1 MSLISN
7 ISSVSN
13 TTHSVIRFP
22 SDSSNQPSV
31 IIHITKNNIE
41 MAEIS
46 NSTSNTVSGVKGQL
60 SNAIEQARTG
70 LQNLGNTLT
79 SALGANIKSTD
90 IFTLALPMPVDIN
103 VSYNAEWNG
112 TSLSPLEYAL
122 REVIQGNFSQESI
135 DKAER
140 LYTQRT
146 AVGLIKNV
154 VGRTKIGSAG
164 KVVGF
169 SFNPYREL
177 IYDSPSF
184 RTFSFDWVLSP
195 KNQQESDNIRK
206 IVFILKKHMHPS
218 VAGSGAEDSLLFL
231 YPELCTIEF
240 WDGNEAQNTYLFKMD
255 ECAITNLSV
264 FYDNKFHQ
272 GSNAPT
278 QVSIKLSLMETKI
291 LTQSDFGD
299 YKTSLTY

>member
-7 ISSVSN
+7 ISRVSN

-299 YKTSLTY
+299 DKTSLTY